1 VLLCVRDTHKEEKAF
16 AKVFLLCFF
25 TRLRVS
31 LANTDKGSSSHR
43 DCSCSNIHSKLSP
56 TDNLVLGSALGRLGN
71 LLGSV
76 GVLGA
81 KALDGLG
88 HADLGGSQ

>member
-1 VLLCVRDTHKEEKAF
+1 M
-16 AKVFLLCFF
+16 
-25 TRLRVS
+25 
-31 LANTDKGSSSHR
+31 
-43 DCSCSNIHSKLSP
+43 SP

-81 KALDGLG
+81 EALDGLG
-88 HADLGGSQ
+88 HADLGSSQ